1 MSQLSNA
8 RPSLLQLISINMN
21 KTSVVSTS
29 YKVKREMESSSL
41 LFRSDLKWYSE
52 FLMLQEKKN
61 VCPLKTETIGLL
73 VANSI
78 LLLFPECIP
87 CFFFPLK
94 HYECH
99 CSTVDGAVDHYSLS
113 YLCQLL
119 HNLSAADM

>member
-52 FLMLQEKKN
+52 FLMLQEKK
-61 VCPLKTETIGLL
+61 C
-73 VANSI
+73 
-78 LLLFPECIP
+78 
-87 CFFFPLK
+87 
-94 HYECH
+94 
-99 CSTVDGAVDHYSLS
+99 LS
-113 YLCQLL
+113 SKDRNNRFTCCKF
-119 HNLSAADM
+119 HFVIIS